1 MFTEANKEN
10 VFHVTKDTSGAGR
23 GDDPQDPQVLLSS
36 PATQVCFEE
45 PQPSTSTSDL
55 FPTAS
60 TSSMEPTS
68 AGRGPPSSS
77 SENGGLGAV
86 ATVLSIHSS
95 CPVLLRGQ
103 TSTEEFSGGVR
114 HQAVSSKV
122 SVAVAVLFH
131 PQEKAWG

>member
-1 MFTEANKEN
+1 
-10 VFHVTKDTSGAGR
+10 
-23 GDDPQDPQVLLSS
+23 
-36 PATQVCFEE
+36 
-45 PQPSTSTSDL
+45 
-55 FPTAS
+55 
-60 TSSMEPTS
+60 MEPTS

-86 ATVLSIHSS
+86 AAVLSIHSF

-103 TSTEEFSGGVR
+103 TSTEEFNGGVR